1 MKKLNLL
8 LLNLILFQLSFSQ
21 SNLLNAENPEDIG
34 IKTLAQLDKD
44 DESVLEYGYTDDK
57 DVLFSKTVW
66 EIIDLNER
74 INFPLLYPT
83 DTTLVSLE
91 RRPLIHYLI
100 KGIKSGEISRIYDD
114 GKFNFPKPMTLFEQ
128 SLTDTIM
135 TPDGLDKIDIYG
147 TKLKFLRA
155 NQVDLGELDLTQ
167 PEIDMML
174 NRSAVEYSVWESKI
188 LSLCYSIMD
197 YGTDY
202 TINTFQYDQVQQ
214 YLIKGVWYFDKI
226 QSDLRYRPLALAPI
240 TTSVKDKAKNAFLG
254 FGEEPKTS
262 ELFWIY
268 YPHARETLKN
278 AYVFSAKN
286 SAVRK
291 SFDELI
297 NARRFN
303 SVIFLEE
310 NVQEDREVKDY
321 ISNNS
326 FMQLLESERIK
337 EKIRNL
343 EHDMW
348 SW

>member
-1 MKKLNLL
+1 MKNLN
-8 LLNLILFQLSFSQ
+8 ILFITLISMQISFAQ

-34 IKTLAQLDKD
+34 VKTPAQLDKD
-44 DESVLEYGYTDDK
+44 DESYLDYGHVDDK

-74 INFPLLYPT
+74 VNFPLLYPT
-83 DTTLVSLE
+83 DTLLVGLE

-100 KGIKSGEISRIYDD
+100 KAIQSGEIPKIYSD
-114 GKFNFPKPMTLFEQ
+114 GKFNIPKSMSLFEQ
-128 SLTDTIM
+128 SLADTIL
-135 TPDGLDKIDIYG
+135 TPDGEDKIFFYG
-147 TKLKFLRA
+147 TKQKFL
-155 NQVDLGELDLTQ
+155 QSKGVDLGELDLSQTDLDNLL
-167 PEIDMML
+167 PEQ
-174 NRSAVEYSVWESKI
+174 YSLWESKI
-188 LSLCYSIMD
+188 ESMCYSLMENGSD
-197 YGTDY
+197 YI
-202 TINTFQYDQVQQ
+202 INNFQYDQVEQ

-226 QSDLRYRPLALAPI
+226 QGDLRYRPLALSPI
-240 TTSVKDKAKNAFLG
+240 TTSVKDRQKNDFLRPG
-254 FGEEPKTS
+254 DKPKVS

-268 YPHARETLKN
+268 YPHARESLKN

-310 NVQEDREVKDY
+310 NVQEDREIKDY
-321 ISNNS
+321 ITKNS